1 MPTYDIRPLQLRL
14 LDILMVIHRMCEQH
28 GLRYYLAD
36 GSLIGAV
43 RHKGFIPWDDDM
55 DICMPR
61 HDYEL
66 LIQHAHEWLP
76 KRYEF
81 VCFELDSNYPLHFG
95 KVQDAETTLI
105 ERPHLYYLG
114 GVYVDVFPIDGA
126 PRCRLAQRLW
136 NTRYKFLTSML
147 YLSHRD
153 PYKHGHGPSSWMPLL
168 VRRMMPMAG
177 WQRAV
182 RRCMTEYDFDQCQYV
197 SFNHNDA
204 LGSMI
209 DKTDVLGNPTPISFE
224 GKTVWGLKDN
234 HSYLTQLFGD
244 YMTPPP
250 ADSIHQH
257 NFYYMDLNHPYRT
270 FDTSQLSRG
279 GNK

>member
-14 LDILMVIHRMCEQH
+14 LDILMVIHQVCEEH

-61 HDYEL
+61 PDYEQF
-66 LIQHAHEWLP
+66 IQHAREWLP
-76 KRYEF
+76 SRYEF
-81 VCFELDSNYPLHFG
+81 VCFELDKDYPLHFG
-95 KVQDAETTLI
+95 KVQDAESTLV

-126 PRCRLAQRLW
+126 PKCKVAQWLW
-136 NTRYKFLTSML
+136 NARYKFLTSML
-147 YLSHRD
+147 YLSFRD

-168 VRRMMPMAG
+168 VRRIMPMAG

-182 RRCMTEYDFDQCQYV
+182 KRCMMEYDFDRCQYV

-204 LGSMI
+204 LGAMI
-209 DKTDVLGNPTPISFE
+209 DKDKVLGEPTPIAFE
-224 GKTVWGLKDN
+224 DKEVWGLRDN
-234 HSYLTQLFGD
+234 DSYLTQLFGD

-250 ADSIHQH
+250 ADKIHQH
-257 NFYYMDLNHPYRT
+257 NFFYMDLDSPYRT
-270 FDTSQLSRG
+270 FDKSRLKT
-279 GNK
+279 N

>member
-14 LDILMVIHRMCEQH
+14 LDILMVIHQVCEEH

-61 HDYEL
+61 PDYEQF
-66 LIQHAHEWLP
+66 IQHAREWLP
-76 KRYEF
+76 SRYEF
-81 VCFELDSNYPLHFG
+81 VCFELDKDYPLQFG
-95 KVQDAETTLI
+95 KVQDAESTLV

-126 PRCRLAQRLW
+126 PKCKVAQWLW
-136 NTRYKFLTSML
+136 NARYKFLTSML
-147 YLSHRD
+147 YLSFRD

-168 VRRMMPMAG
+168 VRRVMPMAG

-182 RRCMTEYDFDQCQYV
+182 KRCMMEYDFDRCQYV

-204 LGSMI
+204 LGAMI
-209 DKTDVLGNPTPISFE
+209 DKDKVLGEPTPIAFE
-224 GKTVWGLKDN
+224 DKEVWGLRDN
-234 HSYLTQLFGD
+234 DSYLTKLFGD

-250 ADSIHQH
+250 ADKIHQH
-257 NFYYMDLNHPYRT
+257 NFFYMDLDSPYRT
-270 FDTSQLSRG
+270 FDKSRLKT
-279 GNK
+279 N

>member
-14 LDILMVIHRMCEQH
+14 LDILMVIHQVCEEH

-61 HDYEL
+61 PDYEQF
-66 LIQHAHEWLP
+66 IQHAHEWLP
-76 KRYEF
+76 NRYEF
-81 VCFELDSNYPLHFG
+81 VCFELDKDYPLHFG
-95 KVQDAETTLI
+95 KVQDAESTLV

-126 PRCRLAQRLW
+126 PKCKVAQWLW
-136 NTRYKFLTSML
+136 NARYKFLTSML
-147 YLSHRD
+147 YLSFRD

-168 VRRMMPMAG
+168 VRRVMPMAG

-182 RRCMTEYDFDQCQYV
+182 KRCMMEYDFDRCQYV

-204 LGSMI
+204 LGAMI
-209 DKTDVLGNPTPISFE
+209 DKDKVLGEPTPIAFE
-224 GKTVWGLKDN
+224 DKEVWGLRDN
-234 HSYLTQLFGD
+234 DSYLTQLFGD

-250 ADSIHQH
+250 ADKIHQH
-257 NFYYMDLNHPYRT
+257 NFFYMDLDSPYRS
-270 FDTSQLSRG
+270 FDKSRLKT
-279 GNK
+279 N

>member
-14 LDILMVIHRMCEQH
+14 LDILMVIHQVCEEH

-61 HDYEL
+61 PDYEQF
-66 LIQHAHEWLP
+66 IQHASEWLP
-76 KRYEF
+76 SRYEF
-81 VCFELDSNYPLHFG
+81 VCFELDKDYPLHFG
-95 KVQDAETTLI
+95 KVQDAESTLV

-126 PRCRLAQRLW
+126 PKCKVAQWLW
-136 NTRYKFLTSML
+136 NARYKFLTSML
-147 YLSHRD
+147 YLSFRD

-168 VRRMMPMAG
+168 VRRVMPMAG

-182 RRCMTEYDFDQCQYV
+182 KRCMMEYDFDRCQYV

-204 LGSMI
+204 LGAMI
-209 DKTDVLGNPTPISFE
+209 DKDKVLGEPTPIAFE
-224 GKTVWGLKDN
+224 DKEVWGLRDN
-234 HSYLTQLFGD
+234 DSYLTQLFGD

-250 ADSIHQH
+250 ADKIHQH
-257 NFYYMDLNHPYRT
+257 NFFYMDLDSPYRT
-270 FDTSQLSRG
+270 FDKSRLKT
-279 GNK
+279 N

>member
-14 LDILMVIHRMCEQH
+14 LDILMVIHRMCEEH

-61 HDYEL
+61 PDYEQ
-66 LIQHAHEWLP
+66 LILHAREWLP

-81 VCFELDSNYPLHFG
+81 VCFELDKNYPLHFG
-95 KVQDAETTLI
+95 KVQDAESTLV

-126 PRCRLAQRLW
+126 PKCKLAQRLW

-147 YLSHRD
+147 YLSYRD

-168 VRRMMPMAG
+168 VRHIMPMAG
-177 WQRAV
+177 WQRAIK
-182 RRCMTEYDFDQCQYV
+182 RCMMEYGFDQCQYV

-209 DKTDVLGNPTPISFE
+209 NKETVLGNPTPIVFE
-224 GKTVWGLKDN
+224 DKTVWGLKDN
-234 HSYLTQLFGD
+234 DSYLTQLFGD

-250 ADSIHQH
+250 ADKIHQH
-257 NFYYMDLNHPYRT
+257 NFYYMDLDSPYCT
-270 FDTSQLSRG
+270 FDKSLLQKD
-279 GNK
+279 N

>member
-14 LDILMVIHRMCEQH
+14 LDILMVIHQVCEEH

-61 HDYEL
+61 PDYEQF
-66 LIQHAHEWLP
+66 IQHAREWLP
-76 KRYEF
+76 SRYEF
-81 VCFELDSNYPLHFG
+81 VCFELDKDYPLHFG
-95 KVQDAETTLI
+95 KVQDAESTLV

-126 PRCRLAQRLW
+126 PKCKVAQWLW
-136 NTRYKFLTSML
+136 NARYKFLTSML
-147 YLSHRD
+147 YLSFRD

-168 VRRMMPMAG
+168 VRRVMPMAG

-182 RRCMTEYDFDQCQYV
+182 KRCMMEYDFDRCQYV

-204 LGSMI
+204 LGAMI
-209 DKTDVLGNPTPISFE
+209 DKDKVLGEPTPIAFE
-224 GKTVWGLKDN
+224 DKEVWGLRDN
-234 HSYLTQLFGD
+234 DSYLTQLFGD

-250 ADSIHQH
+250 ADKIHQH
-257 NFYYMDLNHPYRT
+257 NFFYMDLDSPYRS
-270 FDTSQLSRG
+270 FDKSRLKI
-279 GNK
+279 N